1 MDCPAVQYGND
12 MRKANANRQNELIKK
27 IKDAGVINEFLEFLR
42 IESLPNKAYSE
53 RLSKKI

>member
-12 MRKANANRQNELIKK
+12 MRKANANRQNELIKQ
-27 IKDAGVINEFLEFLR
+27 IRDAGVIDAFLEYLR

-53 RLSKKI
+53 KLSKKI